1 MLVTRAWSGLLGS
14 VPGVSGTEAPRRPR
28 RGESVGVRLIRHGF
42 TDPDTA
48 EQLLTGLDGGA
59 EEAVLVAL
67 SDTADPDLALSA
79 LSRIVA
85 ALAPADRALLLDAL
99 GADDALRRRLLGIL
113 GVSAARRAS
122 GPPPGGLAA
131 CRSRTVGAENG
142 AEGRDVACRTFRA
155 RHAAGGLPA
164 RPAWHR
170 RRRSRW
176 RDVDGTDRGAA
187 VRSRRRDAPGGTRH
201 GGRRARR

>member
-1 MLVTRAWSGLLGS
+1 M
-14 VPGVSGTEAPRRPR
+14 
-28 RGESVGVRLIRHGF
+28 RLIRHGF

-113 GVSAARRAS
+113 GVSRSRRA
-122 GPPPGGLAA
+122 PGRHPEDWPLA
-131 CRSRTVGAENG
+131 
-142 AEGRDVACRTFRA
+142 GRASLA
-155 RHAAGGLPA
+155 PK
-164 RPAWHR
+164 R
-170 RRRSRW
+170 RRR
-176 RDVDGTDRGAA
+176 
-187 VRSRRRDAPGGTRH
+187 P
-201 GGRRARR
+201 

>member
-1 MLVTRAWSGLLGS
+1 M
-14 VPGVSGTEAPRRPR
+14 SGTEASRRPR

-42 TDPDTA
+42 TDPGTA

-67 SDTADPDLALSA
+67 SDTADPDLGLSA

-113 GVSAARRAS
+113 GVSAALGEHLVRH
-122 GPPPGGLAA
+122 PDDWPLAGREPLVPITA
-131 CRSRTVGAENG
+131 LKAATSTAGRSALDTLR
-142 AEGRDVACRTFRA
+142 VAY
-155 RHAAGGLPA
+155 RHVLLSIAADDL
-164 RPAWHR
+164 
-170 RRRSRW
+170 
-176 RDVDGTDRGAA
+176 
-187 VRSRRRDAPGGTRH
+187 
-201 GGRRARR
+201 